1 MYGMT
6 EEQFWN
12 SNPRII
18 KVWEQA
24 YKNEQNRMNNL
35 IYNWVGN
42 YGVSALMFAIDHCLN
57 GRKAKAKYLEQPI
70 QIFELTEEEKEKAT
84 QKARQNFLAWAE
96 NMQRKFDKEGG

>member
-35 IYNWVGN
+35 IYNWVGH

-96 NMQRKFDKEGG
+96 NMQRKFDKKGG